1 MLATLPLL
9 QETDFS
15 AIRREK
21 LETLQV
27 NLGYLCNQS
36 CLHCHVD
43 AGPNRQEQMDRQTVE
58 DLISFIKYTGIKTL
72 DITGGAPEM
81 NEHFRYLVKTVREL
95 GVHVIDR
102 CNLTILNEPGQENLA
117 EFLAAQQ
124 VEVVAS
130 MPCYLEDNVDGQ
142 RGKGVYKSSIKGLLK
157 LNALGYGKAGTG
169 LMLNLMYN
177 PQGPSLPPAQQA
189 LEADYK
195 RELQQRDGVEF
206 NNLFV
211 LVNMPIKRFGSML
224 ISKGQF
230 DDYMQL
236 LKDSYEASN
245 LNSVMCRSLISVD
258 WQGVVYDC
266 DLTRCWNFPCS
277 FTVEQR
283 LISSR

>member
-9 QETDFS
+9 QETDFP

-36 CLHCHVD
+36 CQHCHVD
-43 AGPNRQEQMDRQTVE
+43 AGPKRKENMNRQTVD
-58 DLISFIKYTGIKTL
+58 DLIKFLKDSGIQTL
-72 DITGGAPEM
+72 DLTGGAPEM
-81 NEHFRYLVKTVREL
+81 NEHFRYLVGTARKL

-102 CNLTILNEPGQENLA
+102 CNLTILNEPGEEDLA
-117 EFLAAQQ
+117 GFLAAQQ

-142 RGKGVYKSSIKGLLK
+142 RGKGVYRSSIKGLLK

-177 PQGPSLPPAQQA
+177 PLGPSLPPAQEA

-195 RELQQRDGVEF
+195 RELQQREGVEF

-211 LVNMPIKRFGSML
+211 
-224 ISKGQF
+224 
-230 DDYMQL
+230 
-236 LKDSYEASN
+236 
-245 LNSVMCRSLISVD
+245 
-258 WQGVVYDC
+258 
-266 DLTRCWNFPCS
+266 
-277 FTVEQR
+277 
-283 LISSR
+283 

>member
-1 MLATLPLL
+1 G
-9 QETDFS
+9 E
-15 AIRREK
+15 
-21 LETLQV
+21 
-27 NLGYLCNQS
+27 
-36 CLHCHVD
+36 
-43 AGPNRQEQMDRQTVE
+43 E
-58 DLISFIKYTGIKTL
+58 DLAG
-72 DITGGAPEM
+72 
-81 NEHFRYLVKTVREL
+81 
-95 GVHVIDR
+95 
-102 CNLTILNEPGQENLA
+102 
-117 EFLAAQQ
+117 FLAAQQ

-142 RGKGVYKSSIKGLLK
+142 RGKGVYRSSIKGLLK

-177 PQGPSLPPAQQA
+177 PLGPSLPPAQEA

-195 RELQQRDGVEF
+195 RELQQREGVEF

-224 ISKGQF
+224 MSKGQF

-245 LNSVMCRSLISVD
+245 LKSVMCRSLISVD

-266 DLTRCWNFPCS
+266 DFNQMLELPMLVQGHIKTHINQISVDGLMDNPIVIGEHCYGCTAGQGCS
-277 FTVEQR
+277 CSGA
-283 LISSR
+283 L